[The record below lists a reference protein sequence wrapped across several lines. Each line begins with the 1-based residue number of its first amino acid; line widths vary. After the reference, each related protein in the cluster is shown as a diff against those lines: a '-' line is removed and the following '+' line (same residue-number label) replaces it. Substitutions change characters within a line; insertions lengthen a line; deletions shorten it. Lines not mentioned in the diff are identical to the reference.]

1 MDTTTATALADKAL
15 NNVKPSSPAEFY
27 VLVIVSGIV
36 VCWGL
41 FWYLKF
47 KFAGGQKSGGQNGDQ
62 SINQDVYRLHPE
74 DRARLERLEESVKA
88 LADAFREIV
97 HERGELMEKIGE
109 LRGSVNALKKSA

>member
-1 MDTTTATALADKAL
+1 MDSTAAKLAGTAI

-27 VLVIVSGIV
+27 ILVVVAGIV

-41 FWYLKF
+41 YWYFISK
-47 KFAGGQKSGGQNGDQ
+47 KGVYGSGGQSGNQ
-62 SINQDVYRLHPE
+62 SVNENVYRLHPE

-109 LRGSVNALKKSA
+109 LRGSVNALKK